1 MKILGRNTD
10 TLKFSGFLLY
20 WSSRSLN
27 LNILLFFRENFANAS
42 NRTRTMAYVA
52 FREFVSTRF
61 PQIKFKAEAKVV
73 SATTSTTLSLDVAK
87 SSGVDICTAGI

>member
-1 MKILGRNTD
+1 
-10 TLKFSGFLLY
+10 
-20 WSSRSLN
+20 
-27 LNILLFFRENFANAS
+27 
-42 NRTRTMAYVA
+42 MAYVA